1 MTDSGTTPPPDT
13 TRPPGTTQPP
23 ATGDAALKKAIAD
36 AQKAYSEGEA
46 ALKEQDWAAY
56 GKAQADLQD
65 ALQRAAAAQP
75 KSGSANS
82 ANGSDKA
89 DGADKAGADKAD
101 GADSADKRDK
111 PASADS
117 GG

>member
-1 MTDSGTTPPPDT
+1 MTDSGTTPPET
-13 TRPPGTTQPP
+13 TRPPGTTEPP

-46 ALKEQDWAAY
+46 ALKDQDWAAY

-75 KSGSANS
+75 KSGSANNASGGNGASNASS
-82 ANGSDKA
+82 ADKADRPDKA
-89 DGADKAGADKAD
+89 DGADKEG
-101 GADSADKRDK
+101 K
-111 PASADS
+111 PSGADS

>member
-1 MTDSGTTPPPDT
+1 MTGPGTTQPPET
-13 TRPPGTTQPP
+13 TRPPGETTQPP

-36 AQKAYSEGEA
+36 AQRAYAEGEA
-46 ALKEQDWAAY
+46 ALKKQDWSAY

-75 KSGSANS
+75 KSGSAN
-82 ANGSDKA
+82 GA
-89 DGADKAGADKAD
+89 DGANSASNADHSGKTPKAGN
-101 GADSADKRDK
+101 
-111 PASADS
+111 